1 MAKIKITE
9 KQALKLGLV
18 NIKENDDSGL
28 KSINSLL
35 GANYVTI
42 VIEGP
47 NVGKNKDFILSHTK
61 KFDTT
66 NTLNFFEA
74 TNKIVGKVDVKKLK
88 AITSELTKFD
98 PSIVVKKKA
107 AITENKKSIV
117 KITKEQYNRIFAG
130 KLNETMNSVDKT
142 FKKNFAGKDIE
153 NLKEVGFNISKP
165 NTSIPASAQGKFGVD
180 LMEGG
185 EDLKKETIELIK
197 YLYRKSDKLSP
208 FWAENNISYNDIYD
222 TLKSKNIIIDKD
234 GKYELSKSL
243 GTPEKAIEKLQAE
256 LQTLLSGGD
265 TSKKQIETES
275 SNYPAGA
282 EYDPRAPYN
291 KSDDATSPIEPSNK
305 QLKVIAFNRDI
316 AILKSNSGDLFLFE
330 YNNVEREDYEQYAS
344 IMRTYIGKD
353 EDGFPDY
360 SYDDEFEI
368 TDDVVSNYINDN
380 IKTLSIGEG
389 YDDWLDGYD
398 LIKIDDSLKQEL
410 LNTYDKDKKIISVLG
425 GGIKENEE
433 NEENEENI
441 EMLKKSINDPN
452 KERINF
458 SKEDIAKK
466 LADLRTQEL
475 VRRGKGVE
483 EEMYETTSAASSGS
497 FTGPMTTEPIK
508 KTLPVNNL
516 NVPVISENDDI
527 YTHYAIMKNTNKIVD
542 GWEYN
547 GLDRDEI
554 KHWTS
559 IDLKDN
565 FPDNKLSDFRVMSK
579 KNLSKYGLNPN
590 NTEDWFKLGLS
601 ETTSG
606 SGSMGAYDANAL
618 PGIGRD
624 GNFKKPSMT
633 NAQKK
638 TQYAGGSFV
647 DFNDCTKFNNKS
659 AGSGCSQGAVDN
671 VVKLKKTS
679 GNINAPSLS

>member
-9 KQALKLGLV
+9 KQALKLGLI

-61 KFDTT
+61 KFDST

-98 PSIVVKKKA
+98 SSIVVKKKA
-107 AITENKKSIV
+107 PITETKKNIV

-130 KLNETMNSVDKT
+130 KLNETMNSVDKE
-142 FKKNFAGKDIE
+142 FKKSFSGKNIQ
-153 NLKEVGFNISKP
+153 NLKETDFDIKKP
-165 NTSIPASAQGKFGVD
+165 NTSIPSSAQGKFGKN

-185 EDLKKETIELIK
+185 EDLKKETMELVK
-197 YLYRKSDKLSP
+197 YLYRKSDELSP
-208 FWAENNISYNDIYD
+208 FWAENNITYNDICD
-222 TLKSKNIIIDKD
+222 TLKTKNIIIDKD
-234 GKYELSKSL
+234 GKFELSKSL
-243 GTPEKAIEKLQAE
+243 GTPEKAIETLQAE

-305 QLKVIAFNRDI
+305 QLEVIAINREI
-316 AILKSNSGDLFLFE
+316 AILKSNSGELFLFE
-330 YNNVEREDYEQYAS
+330 YNNIEREEYEQYAS
-344 IMRTYIGKD
+344 IVRTYIGKD

-368 TDDVVSNYINDN
+368 TDDVISNYVNDN
-380 IKTLSIGEG
+380 IKTLSVGEG
-389 YDDWLDGYD
+389 YDDWLEGYE
-398 LIKIDDSLKQEL
+398 LVKIDDSLKQEL
-410 LNTYDKDKKIISVLG
+410 LNLYDKDKKIVSILG

-433 NEENEENI
+433 DI

-452 KERINF
+452 KEHIKF

-466 LADLRTQEL
+466 LADLRTAEL
-475 VRRGKGVE
+475 IRRGSKGVE
-483 EEMYETTSAASSGS
+483 GEKEIDETTSAASSGS
-497 FTGPMTTEPIK
+497 FTGPMTMQPIK
-508 KTLPVNNL
+508 KTLPVSGL
-516 NVPVISENDDI
+516 DVPVIAENDEI
-527 YTHYAIMKNTNKIVD
+527 YTHYAIMKNENKIVD
-542 GWEYN
+542 GWDYN

-559 IDLKDN
+559 IDLKNN
-565 FPDNKLSDFRVMSK
+565 FPDNKLSDFKVMSK
-579 KNLSKYGLNPN
+579 NNLSKYGLNPD
-590 NTEDWFKLGLS
+590 NTKDWYKLGLS

-624 GNFKKPSMT
+624 GSFKKPSKT
-633 NAQKK
+633 NAEKK

-647 DFNDCTKFNNKS
+647 GFNDCTKLNNKP
-659 AGSGCSQGAVDN
+659 AGSGCSQGAVDG

>member
-9 KQALKLGLV
+9 KQALKLGLI

-61 KFDTT
+61 KFDST

-98 PSIVVKKKA
+98 SSIVVKKKA
-107 AITENKKSIV
+107 PITETKKNIV

-130 KLNETMNSVDKT
+130 KLNETMNSVDKE
-142 FKKNFAGKDIE
+142 FKKSFSGKNIQ
-153 NLKEVGFNISKP
+153 NLKETDFDIKKP
-165 NTSIPASAQGKFGVD
+165 NTSIPSSAQGKFGKN

-185 EDLKKETIELIK
+185 EDLKKETMELVK
-197 YLYRKSDKLSP
+197 YLYRKSDELSP
-208 FWAENNISYNDIYD
+208 FWAENNITYNDICD
-222 TLKSKNIIIDKD
+222 TLKTKNIIIDKD
-234 GKYELSKSL
+234 GKFELSKSL
-243 GTPEKAIEKLQAE
+243 GTPEKAIETLQTE

-305 QLKVIAFNRDI
+305 QLEVIAINREI
-316 AILKSNSGDLFLFE
+316 AILKSNSGELFLFE
-330 YNNVEREDYEQYAS
+330 YNNIEREEYEQYAS
-344 IMRTYIGKD
+344 IVRTYIGKD

-368 TDDVVSNYINDN
+368 TDDVISNYVNDN
-380 IKTLSIGEG
+380 IKTLSVGEG
-389 YDDWLDGYD
+389 YDDWLEGYE
-398 LIKIDDSLKQEL
+398 LVKIDDSLKQEL
-410 LNTYDKDKKIISVLG
+410 LNLYDKDKKIVSILG

-433 NEENEENI
+433 DI

-452 KERINF
+452 KEHIKF

-466 LADLRTQEL
+466 LADLRTAEL
-475 VRRGKGVE
+475 IRRGSKGVE
-483 EEMYETTSAASSGS
+483 GEKEIDETTSAVSSGS
-497 FTGPMTTEPIK
+497 FTGPMTMQPIK
-508 KTLPVNNL
+508 KTLPVSGL
-516 NVPVISENDDI
+516 DVPVIAENDEI
-527 YTHYAIMKNTNKIVD
+527 YTHYAIMKNENKIVD
-542 GWEYN
+542 GWDYN

-559 IDLKDN
+559 IDLKNN
-565 FPDNKLSDFRVMSK
+565 FPDNKLSDFKVMSK
-579 KNLSKYGLNPN
+579 NNLSKYGLNPD
-590 NTEDWFKLGLS
+590 NTKDWYKLGLS

-624 GNFKKPSMT
+624 GSFKKPSKT
-633 NAQKK
+633 NAEKK

-647 DFNDCTKFNNKS
+647 GFNDCTKLNNKP
-659 AGSGCSQGAVDN
+659 AGSGCSQGAVDG
-671 VVKLKKTS
+671 VVKLKK
-679 GNINAPSLS
+679 NKW